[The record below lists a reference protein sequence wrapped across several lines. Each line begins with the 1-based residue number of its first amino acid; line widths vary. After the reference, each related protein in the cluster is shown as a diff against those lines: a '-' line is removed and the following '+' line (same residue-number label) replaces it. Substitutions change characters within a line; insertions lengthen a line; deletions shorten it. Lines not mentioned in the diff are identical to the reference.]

1 MDIEDRWRAHQLI
14 QERYEK
20 AMLKIEETAKLSQ
33 EKHDEFMVQYKIE
46 IQEIRAS
53 IPKRKIYF
61 GKVKTE

>member
-1 MDIEDRWRAHQLI
+1 MDLEDRWRAHQLI

-20 AMLKIEETAKLSQ
+20 AMLKIEERSRISR

-46 IQEIRAS
+46 IQELLAN